1 MPCCFCI
8 KGRDGDEAIISG
20 PMVYKCMRSYWVTD
34 YMSNRSCVYVWGSEV
49 TTQEPM
55 RDNFSNRSRI
65 ARAYFRR
72 LLHTVECL
80 SRLVV
85 FVSKI
90 GMVMMKQWFRVRCF
104 LGVRDHI
111 EWLSESNRSIGCVS
125 ETSFLAP
132 IRFSLCSGL
141 KMRSTDELVQWQKV
155 GFAVVLEVFSNHRV
169 NQHIYL

>member
-1 MPCCFCI
+1 MRKRDACLFMPCCFCI

-34 YMSNRSCVYVWGSEV
+34 YMSNRSGVYVWGSEV

-65 ARAYFRR
+65 ARAYFCR

-90 GMVMMKQWFRVRCF
+90 GRWWWWSNDFGSDVFSVFAIILSGWVSLIDRSGVPVR
-104 LGVRDHI
+104 H
-111 EWLSESNRSIGCVS
+111 
-125 ETSFLAP
+125 
-132 IRFSLCSGL
+132 RFSRRYDSACVPVWKCDRRTS
-141 KMRSTDELVQWQKV
+141 
-155 GFAVVLEVFSNHRV
+155 
-169 NQHIYL
+169 